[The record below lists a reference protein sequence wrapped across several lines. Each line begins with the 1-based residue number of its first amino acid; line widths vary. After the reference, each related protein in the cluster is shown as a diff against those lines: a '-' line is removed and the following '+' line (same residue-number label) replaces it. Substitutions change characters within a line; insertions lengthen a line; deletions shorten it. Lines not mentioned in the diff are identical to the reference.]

1 MSLRERTQN
10 PVIGD
15 TVKLRLYVYN
25 SNHRQDVHKVK
36 KVDIYYLDPE
46 LVSETNLDGRR
57 LVETIPGVYKGEW
70 NANTNNPILVSG
82 IGNDGDYYI
91 VSVAGTTDLDG
102 IAVWNVGDWVAF
114 NGIAWTKILAA
125 QATEIIHE
133 GEGEYSVTVTLAD
146 TVYTIGD
153 YRDVWELEIEE
164 DQPVSHI
171 ENRWQVLPDLW
182 YAGPE
187 PILYDFSFG
196 FRPNRIRVG
205 SKQYLT
211 VDVRPNVPTAPDL
224 DRYYKML
231 AIATPLKISI
241 EMACGEC
248 VPAERDLR
256 LIVDNEAVP
265 MRKTGEAYYFL
276 DTVALELDCGMYNVW
291 FEMDFGESKFLSEKL
306 QLQIF
311 D

>member
-1 MSLRERTQN
+1 MAFRERTQN

-25 SNHRQDVHKVK
+25 SNHREDVHEVK
-36 KVDIYYLDPE
+36 QVEIYFLDPD
-46 LVSETNLDGRR
+46 LVSESNPDGRR
-57 LVETIPGVYKGEW
+57 LIETIPGSQV
-70 NANTNNPILVSG
+70 T
-82 IGNDGDYYI
+82 
-91 VSVAGTTDLDG
+91 
-102 IAVWNVGDWVAF
+102 
-114 NGIAWTKILAA
+114 
-125 QATEIIHE
+125 HE
-133 GEGEYSVTVTLAD
+133 DEGEYSVTVTLDD

-164 DQPVSHI
+164 DHPESHI
-171 ENRWQVLPDLW
+171 ENRWCVLPDLW

-205 SKQYLT
+205 AKQYLT
-211 VDVRPNVPTAPDL
+211 IDVRPNVPTAPDL
-224 DRYYKML
+224 ERYYKAL
-231 AIATPLKISI
+231 AIATPLKITI
-241 EMACGEC
+241 EMACGDC
-248 VPAERDLR
+248 IPAERDLR
-256 LIVDNEAVP
+256 LVVENESVP
-265 MRKTGEAYYFL
+265 MRTNGEAYYFL
-276 DTVALELDCGMYNVW
+276 DTAALELDCGLYNVW